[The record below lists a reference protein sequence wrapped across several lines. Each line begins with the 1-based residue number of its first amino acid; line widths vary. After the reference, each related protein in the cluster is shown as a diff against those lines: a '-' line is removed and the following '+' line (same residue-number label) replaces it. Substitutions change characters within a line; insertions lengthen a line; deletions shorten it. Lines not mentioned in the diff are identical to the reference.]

1 MSKAARRKA
10 AQKAALQHR
19 LRTLSQEINE
29 CKNRLAKKK
38 RKGKTRPVRAK
49 PVQTSKR
56 QSKESMPAPM
66 ELMSTALA
74 AIKIKKPRPG
84 ARTRNA

>member
-1 MSKAARRKA
+1 MQGSARQEEAQGQDAADKCQAGPDVEA
-10 AQKAALQHR
+10 A
-19 LRTLSQEINE
+19 
-29 CKNRLAKKK
+29 
-38 RKGKTRPVRAK
+38 V
-49 PVQTSKR
+49 
-56 QSKESMPAPM
+56 KESMSAPM